1 MEGQV
6 LKRKKKTVTITK
18 RVKNIA
24 IASCSNKINIRI
36 KANLSW
42 AITIDNELDII
53 DKAKPTV
60 IAKEY
65 ILTNIE

>member
-6 LKRKKKTVTITK
+6 LKRKKKVVTITK

-53 DKAKPTV
+53 DKVKPTV